1 MTCDWTSEGTR
12 TREIPAGRSCLSLSV
27 GVHVPFGL
35 RKVFCLMIKFLPHL
49 EANEAKTKAS
59 GLLWEWVCSIHV
71 TPGLKQEVCDRH
83 TSGLV
88 LQDRGPVQFSLLH
101 I

>member
-12 TREIPAGRSCLSLSV
+12 TREIPAGRSCLSLSLPTNTVSV

-49 EANEAKTKAS
+49 EANEAMMKLKLKLLAS
-59 GLLWEWVCSIHV
+59 CGNGEHLCSIHV

-83 TSGLV
+83 TSG
-88 LQDRGPVQFSLLH
+88 
-101 I
+101 